1 MALSAFQRDTC
12 QLVARNRLQ
21 NGESYL
27 AGAAALN
34 ELLRAPRLSRD
45 LDIFH
50 DTEEAVSVSWQADRT
65 LFDEAGYEV
74 LALRERQGFVA
85 AATLC

>member
-1 MALSAFQRDTC
+1 MALSAFQREIC

-34 ELLRAPRLSRD
+34 ELLGAPRLSRD
-45 LDIFH
+45 LDVFH
-50 DTEEAVSVSWQADRT
+50 DTEEA
-65 LFDEAGYEV
+65 
-74 LALRERQGFVA
+74 LRESRAFIASPSVCTSSCSGDPPRGIPPSRR
-85 AATLC
+85 